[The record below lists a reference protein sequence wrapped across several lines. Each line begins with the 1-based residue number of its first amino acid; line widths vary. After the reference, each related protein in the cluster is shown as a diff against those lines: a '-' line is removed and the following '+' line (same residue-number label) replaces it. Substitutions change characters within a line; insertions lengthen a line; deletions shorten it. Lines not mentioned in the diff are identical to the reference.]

1 MGEIRKL
8 FKSSISWLCNIE
20 EKREKKKKKKK
31 LEEALGRGPEFFP
44 FVLLL
49 NQGFYLGPI

>member
-1 MGEIRKL
+1 LK
-8 FKSSISWLCNIE
+8 KK
-20 EKREKKKKKKK
+20 EKKKKKKKK